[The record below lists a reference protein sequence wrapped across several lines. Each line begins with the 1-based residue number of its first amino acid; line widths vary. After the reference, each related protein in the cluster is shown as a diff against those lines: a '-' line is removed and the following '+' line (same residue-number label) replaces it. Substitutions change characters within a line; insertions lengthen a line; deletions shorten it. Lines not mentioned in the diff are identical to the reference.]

1 MDIKTDQKIIKLLKV
16 SELRH
21 HIADT
26 NLGPVQVMLRF
37 GEDKYHI
44 VHDSTP
50 LDDGTPE
57 GKEKEQTMLKLLG
70 LNGSTD

>member
-16 SELRH
+16 NELRH

-26 NLGPVQVMLRF
+26 NLGPIQAMLRF
-37 GEDKYHI
+37 GEDTYHI
-44 VHDSTP
+44 IHDSTP
-50 LDDGTPE
+50 IDDGTPE

-70 LNGSTD
+70 LNG